1 MEFRAPLRRHRWQ
14 QRCLPFFFLSPI
26 STSFFVIFVSCV
38 FARDNKWSNDQI
50 KSYSFYHTQTHTSRF
65 GVWSTLCTFSNC
77 ANATHKCNLFGW
89 TYATQRNLIVRE
101 IDHVFL
107 LFRASN
113 RERGRRLVGRGRRDS
128 FGMVKWV
135 QTGIGITHQSAQTN
149 NNENPNKETQRY
161 VQHKTHMEINRTHVG
176 LRMNEFRRRRKNS
189 RMSCANIF
197 VNVKW

>member
-65 GVWSTLCTFSNC
+65 GVWSALCTFSNC

-89 TYATQRNLIVRE
+89 CVDVCDAEKFNCAWNWPCFSPFSGEWQ
-101 IDHVFL
+101 
-107 LFRASN
+107 
-113 RERGRRLVGRGRRDS
+113 RERPSSGRS
-128 FGMVKWV
+128 W
-135 QTGIGITHQSAQTN
+135 QTRFIWDGEMGAERNWNSAPTGP
-149 NNENPNKETQRY
+149 NEQQWKPK
-161 VQHKTHMEINRTHVG
+161 
-176 LRMNEFRRRRKNS
+176 
-189 RMSCANIF
+189 
-197 VNVKW
+197 